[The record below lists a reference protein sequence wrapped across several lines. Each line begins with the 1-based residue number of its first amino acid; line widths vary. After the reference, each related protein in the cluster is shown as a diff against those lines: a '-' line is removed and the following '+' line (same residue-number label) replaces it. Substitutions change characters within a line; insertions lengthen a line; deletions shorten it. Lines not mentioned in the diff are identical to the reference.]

1 MFSSR
6 GFTNTTGRTG
16 NDVRQIIGSKV
27 GTYHWDDVL
36 DAAGN
41 VAGHGADNVHGAMRH
56 VQIHL
61 RPDGDII
68 RIFFP

>member
-16 NDVRQIIGSKV
+16 SDVRRILGTKA

-36 DAAGN
+36 DAAGDL
-41 VAGHGADNVHGAMRH
+41 AGHGADNLHGAMRH

-61 RPDGDII
+61 ESGDIV